1 MKDRKNDPSVNPKCP
16 RYAGERTMPV
26 LVDNNRRHTVDQ
38 TILDTIAAIAERFY
52 TVQQIAEYLDVE
64 ENTARR
70 YCNGGEF
77 PHAYK
82 LGRDWLVPIEDVDA
96 YKRDRLGKMGR
107 PRKNET
113 INQTVKPRKRTA

>member
-1 MKDRKNDPSVNPKCP
+1 
-16 RYAGERTMPV
+16 MPV
-26 LVDNNRRHTVDQ
+26 LAENNRRHEVDQ
-38 TILDTIAAIAERFY
+38 TILDTIAVIAERFY
-52 TVQQIAEYLDVE
+52 TVQQIADYLAVRE
-64 ENTARR
+64 ATARR

-107 PRKNET
+107 PRKDET
-113 INQTVKPRKRTA
+113 INHAVKLRRRTA

>member
-1 MKDRKNDPSVNPKCP
+1 
-16 RYAGERTMPV
+16 MPV

-70 YCNGGEF
+70 YCNGGEV

-82 LGRDWLVPIEDVDA
+82 LGRDWLAPIEDVDA